1 MEDVKFLM
9 KEAAGLLDVEP
20 HTLRYWEEELEWN
33 FSRNELGHRYF
44 TRDDIRVLTCVKELK
59 KQGFQLKAIKL
70 LLSEIKSDKDYD
82 LQKVLKLKEV
92 LFEDTKKEVKKVP
105 ADPNVVKFN
114 EIMSQIMEQTL
125 KEHDEEMIENV
136 TAKVTEGVVKEV
148 DYLLR
153 EREEKEEERYRMLD
167 ETMREIQKARQQVAA
182 AEVEVKEKEE
192 KKGFFRKKKKNKI

>member
-92 LFEDTKKEVKKVP
+92 LVEDTKKEVKKVP

-125 KEHDEEMIENV
+125 REHDEEMIENV

-148 DYLLR
+148 DFLLR

-182 AEVEVKEKEE
+182 AEVEVKEE
-192 KKGFFRKKKKNKI
+192 KKGFFRKKKKNK

>member
-92 LFEDTKKEVKKVP
+92 LVEDTKKEVKKVP

-153 EREEKEEERYRMLD
+153 AQEEKEEERYRLLD
-167 ETMREIQKARQQVAA
+167 ETMREIQKARQQVA

-192 KKGFFRKKKKNKI
+192 KKGFFRKKKKNK

>member
-1 MEDVKFLM
+1 MEEVKFLM

-92 LFEDTKKEVKKVP
+92 LVEDTKKEVKKVP

-125 KEHDEEMIENV
+125 REHDDEMIENV

-148 DYLLR
+148 DFLLR
-153 EREEKEEERYRMLD
+153 EREEKEEERFRMLD

-182 AEVEVKEKEE
+182 AEVEVKEE
-192 KKGFFRKKKKNKI
+192 KKGFFRKKKKNK

>member
-1 MEDVKFLM
+1 MEEVKFLM

-153 EREEKEEERYRMLD
+153 EREEKQEERYRMLD

-182 AEVEVKEKEE
+182 TEVEVKEKEE

>member
-1 MEDVKFLM
+1 MEEVKFLM

-92 LFEDTKKEVKKVP
+92 LVEDTKKEVKKVP

-182 AEVEVKEKEE
+182 TEVEVKEKEE
-192 KKGFFRKKKKNKI
+192 KKGFFRKTKKNKI

>member
-1 MEDVKFLM
+1 MEDVIFLM

-70 LLSEIKSDKDYD
+70 LLSEIKADKDYD
-82 LQKVLKLKEV
+82 LQKVLMLKEV
-92 LFEDTKKEVKKVP
+92 LVEDNKKEVKKVP
-105 ADPNVVKFN
+105 ADPNIVKFN

-125 KEHDEEMIENV
+125 RDHDEEMIENV

-148 DYLLR
+148 DFLLR

-182 AEVEVKEKEE
+182 ELEEKERQE
-192 KKGFFRKKKKNKI
+192 KKGLFKKKKKRK

>member
-1 MEDVKFLM
+1 MEEVKFLM

-92 LFEDTKKEVKKVP
+92 LVEDTKKEVKKVP

-136 TAKVTEGVVKEV
+136 TAKVTEDVVKEV

-182 AEVEVKEKEE
+182 TEVEVKEKEE
-192 KKGFFRKKKKNKI
+192 KKGFFRKKKKNK

>member
-1 MEDVKFLM
+1 MEEVKFLM

-92 LFEDTKKEVKKVP
+92 LVEDTKKEVKKVP

-182 AEVEVKEKEE
+182 TEVEVKEKEE
-192 KKGFFRKKKKNKI
+192 KKGFFRKKKKNK

>member
-1 MEDVKFLM
+1 MEEVKFLM

-153 EREEKEEERYRMLD
+153 EREEKEEERHRMLD

-182 AEVEVKEKEE
+182 TEVEVKEKEE
-192 KKGFFRKKKKNKI
+192 KKGFFRKKKKNK

>member
-92 LFEDTKKEVKKVP
+92 LVEDTKKEVKKVP

-153 EREEKEEERYRMLD
+153 AQEEKDEERYRLLD

-182 AEVEVKEKEE
+182 EVEMKEKEE
-192 KKGFFRKKKKNKI
+192 KKGFFRKKKKNK

>member
-1 MEDVKFLM
+1 MEDVIFLM

-33 FSRNELGHRYF
+33 FNRNELGHRYF

-70 LLSEIKSDKDYD
+70 LLSEIRADKDYD
-82 LQKVLKLKEV
+82 LQKVLMLKEV
-92 LFEDTKKEVKKVP
+92 LVEDTKKEVKKVP

-125 KEHDEEMIENV
+125 KDHDEEMIENV

-148 DYLLR
+148 DFLLR

-182 AEVEVKEKEE
+182 ELEEKERQE
-192 KKGFFRKKKKNKI
+192 KKGLFKKKKKRK

>member
-1 MEDVKFLM
+1 MEEVKFLM

-182 AEVEVKEKEE
+182 TEVEVKEKEE

>member
-182 AEVEVKEKEE
+182 TEVEVKEKEE
-192 KKGFFRKKKKNKI
+192 KKGFFRKKKKNK

>member
-1 MEDVKFLM
+1 MEEVKFLM

-114 EIMSQIMEQTL
+114 EIMSRIMEQTL

-182 AEVEVKEKEE
+182 TEVEVKEKEE
-192 KKGFFRKKKKNKI
+192 KKGFFRKKKKNK

>member
-92 LFEDTKKEVKKVP
+92 LVEDTKKEVKKVP

-192 KKGFFRKKKKNKI
+192 NKGFFRKKKKNK

>member
-153 EREEKEEERYRMLD
+153 AQEEKEEERYRLLD
-167 ETMREIQKARQQVAA
+167 ETMREIQKARQQVA

-192 KKGFFRKKKKNKI
+192 KKGFFRKKKKNK

>member
-1 MEDVKFLM
+1 MEEVKFLM

-182 AEVEVKEKEE
+182 TEVEVKEKEE
-192 KKGFFRKKKKNKI
+192 KKGFFRKKKKNK

>member
-92 LFEDTKKEVKKVP
+92 LVEDTKKEVKKVP

-182 AEVEVKEKEE
+182 AEVEVKDKEE

>member
-1 MEDVKFLM
+1 MEDVIFLM

-70 LLSEIKSDKDYD
+70 LLSEIIEDKDYD
-82 LQKVLKLKEV
+82 LQKVLMLKEV
-92 LFEDTKKEVKKVP
+92 LSEENKREVKKVP

-125 KEHDEEMIENV
+125 RDHDEEMIENV

-148 DYLLR
+148 DFLLR
-153 EREEKEEERYRMLD
+153 EREEKEKERYRMLD
-167 ETMREIQKARQQVAA
+167 ETMREIQKARLQVAA
-182 AEVEVKEKEE
+182 ELEEKERQE
-192 KKGFFRKKKKNKI
+192 KKGLFRKKKKRK

>member
-1 MEDVKFLM
+1 MEEVKFLM

-148 DYLLR
+148 DCLLR

-182 AEVEVKEKEE
+182 TEVEVKEKEE
-192 KKGFFRKKKKNKI
+192 KKGFFRKKKKNK

>member
-1 MEDVKFLM
+1 MEEVKFLM

-92 LFEDTKKEVKKVP
+92 LFEDTKKEVKKSTGRP
-105 ADPNVVKFN
+105 
-114 EIMSQIMEQTL
+114 
-125 KEHDEEMIENV
+125 
-136 TAKVTEGVVKEV
+136 
-148 DYLLR
+148 
-153 EREEKEEERYRMLD
+153 
-167 ETMREIQKARQQVAA
+167 
-182 AEVEVKEKEE
+182 
-192 KKGFFRKKKKNKI
+192 

>member
-1 MEDVKFLM
+1 MDV
-9 KEAAGLLDVEP
+9 DR
-20 HTLRYWEEELEWN
+20 HTLRYWEEDLEWI

-44 TRDDIRVLTCVKELK
+44 TRDDIWVLTCVKELK

-92 LFEDTKKEVKKVP
+92 LFVDTKKEVKKVP

-182 AEVEVKEKEE
+182 TEVEVKEKEE
-192 KKGFFRKKKKNKI
+192 KNGFFLKKKKNK

>member
-20 HTLRYWEEELEWN
+20 HTLRYWEEELDWN

-70 LLSEIKSDKDYD
+70 LLSEIKEDKNYD

-92 LFEDTKKEVKKVP
+92 LNEENKKEVKKVP
-105 ADPNVVKFN
+105 ADPNVIKFN

-136 TAKVTEGVVKEV
+136 SAKVTEGVVKEV

-153 EREEKEEERYRMLD
+153 MQEEKEEERYRLLD

-182 AEVEVKEKEE
+182 EVEIKEKEE
-192 KKGFFRKKKKNKI
+192 KKGFFKKKKKKKM